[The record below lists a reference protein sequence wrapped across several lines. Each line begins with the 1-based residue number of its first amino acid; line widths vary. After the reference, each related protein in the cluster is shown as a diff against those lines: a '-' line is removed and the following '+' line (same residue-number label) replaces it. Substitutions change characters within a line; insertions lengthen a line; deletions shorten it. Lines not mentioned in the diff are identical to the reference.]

1 MHSYLVGASLRDWS
15 KSQSDNN
22 EYISA
27 TSLASVLR
35 DFLGSNNQYQTILTV
50 IILKP
55 GFNDLVSNKTGKNQ
69 IAIEA
74 LTQGLEEQFSEKAIN
89 EAKNFLHGFTGIE
102 PIILNNIP
110 SQITTERSA
119 VPYNTDVD
127 ARLADESNSRK
138 IPIESTKNSA
148 NHLTPSQENQM
159 TPWLEI
165 TPLKRES
172 RKMPHPLTLTFGF
185 LIVLLSVATFVNF
198 LIFINSLPEISPTVT
213 SPNPPHKPSQ

>member
-1 MHSYLVGASLRDWS
+1 
-15 KSQSDNN
+15 
-22 EYISA
+22 
-27 TSLASVLR
+27 
-35 DFLGSNNQYQTILTV
+35 V

-55 GFNDLVSNKTGKNQ
+55 GFNDLVSNKTGTNQ

-102 PIILNNIP
+102 PITLNNIP
-110 SQITTERSA
+110 SQITTERST
-119 VPYNTDVD
+119 VPYNTNVD

-185 LIVLLSVATFVNF
+185 LIVFLSVATFVNF
-198 LIFINSLPEISPTVT
+198 LIFVNSLPEISPTVT

>member
-22 EYISA
+22 KYISA

-110 SQITTERSA
+110 SQITTERST

-165 TPLKRES
+165 TPLKWEF

-185 LIVLLSVATFVNF
+185 LIVFLSVATFVNF